1 MNIFYEILA
10 LLSRFV
16 IWIIS
21 SLGYTGIV
29 VAMAIESACI
39 PLPSEVIMPFSG
51 YLVSQGSFTLWGVS
65 LAGAVGC
72 TLGSAVAYV
81 AGAYGVRPFI
91 LKYGRYVLITPHELD
106 RADRWFARYGM
117 AATFIS
123 RLLPVIRTFISLPA
137 GIAGVPFVP
146 FLIYA
151 FLGSLPWCWVLAYI
165 GMLLGEH
172 WDRVGSVLHSLD
184 VLIVAVLA
192 GGAVWFL
199 WRHWPRRT
207 PRPEEKESQP

>member
-1 MNIFYEILA
+1 MDLFYKILV
-10 LLSRFV
+10 LLSTFV

-21 SLGYTGIV
+21 SLGYSGIV

-51 YLVSQGSFTLWGVS
+51 YLVSQGRFTLWGVS
-65 LAGAVGC
+65 LAGALGC

-81 AGAYGVRPFI
+81 AGAYGGRPFI
-91 LKYGRYVLITPHELD
+91 LKYGRYFFITAHEMD

-137 GIAGVPFVP
+137 GIARVPLVP

-151 FLGSLPWCWVLAYI
+151 FLGSLPWSWALAYV

-172 WDRVGSVLHSLD
+172 WDRVGGVLHSLD
-184 VLIVAVLA
+184 VVVVVALA
-192 GGAVWFL
+192 AGAVWFV
-199 WRHWPRRT
+199 WRHWPRRA
-207 PRPEEKESQP
+207 PQPEEE